1 MCSEVLSWREETWWE
16 RKSVPL
22 GSHSF
27 SPRQLFLVAIFV
39 GLGDLI
45 SLPIPLT
52 IFGII
57 YLGKLIPVLIMLAI
71 GIVLGA
77 QRIRMIPLELQLF
90 FRVSKKKEL
99 ELHAS
104 VRRSMA
110 SPEEVTTTLLEART
124 KES

>member
-110 SPEEVTTTLLEART
+110 FSEEVTTTLLEART